1 MGSIVLTVFA
11 VAIVLFQMSCSK
23 SADAQTSTYTLP
35 PATTTTLG
43 GVIIGTGLTVNSSGV
58 LSVTSSGATQQ
69 NKLIFKKVV
78 GSTAEIWTA
87 NYDGASAA
95 KVNITLPSG
104 VVFSD
109 DMNPVVSPN
118 GQKIFFTAGTTFN
131 GDIYSCNA
139 DGSTVTKVVDKG
151 GVSNNIILGSAY

>member
-87 NYDGASAA
+87 NYDGTSAA